1 MGNLSE
7 SFENT
12 EWPVA
17 EEFEVPDDYANS
29 RFLET
34 WARFAKAEHVKHKL
48 IRTQSGYKIGFK
60 KSEDRDFALEEF
72 IPALE
77 QVENEFDMAILKAAS
92 QLAERTGVDIRSDA
106 DRVLYAEMQ
115 DAETSNRNTR
125 VEQLFIQFGKIHDP
139 ELAAREA
146 VAEATRVERNVDWLW
161 EKYGFNSDE
170 PNQDI
175 DRSNDFERGR

>member
-1 MGNLSE
+1 MGNLGE

-12 EWPVA
+12 EWPVV
-17 EEFEVPDDYANS
+17 EEFETPDDYANS

-60 KSEDRDFALEEF
+60 KSEDRDFALGVF

-77 QVENEFDMAILKAAS
+77 QIENEFDMAILKAAS
-92 QLAERTGVDIRSDA
+92 QLAERTGVDIRSET
-106 DRVLYAEMQ
+106 DRALYAEMHE
-115 DAETSNRNTR
+115 AETSNRNTR
-125 VEQLFIQFGKIHDP
+125 VEQLFMKFAKIHDP
-139 ELAAREA
+139 ELAAKEA
-146 VAEATRVERNVDWLW
+146 VAEVTRVETNVDWLW
-161 EKYGFNSDE
+161 KKYGFDRDE
-170 PNQDI
+170 PSQDI